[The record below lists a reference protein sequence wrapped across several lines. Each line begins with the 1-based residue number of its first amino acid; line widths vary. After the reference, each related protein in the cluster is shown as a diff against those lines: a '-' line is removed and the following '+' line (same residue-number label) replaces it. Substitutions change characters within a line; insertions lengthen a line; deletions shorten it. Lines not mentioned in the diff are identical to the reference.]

1 MNPGLLTT
9 ALLVL
14 PLSLFAPVWERTADR
29 QFRWFTP
36 GLWAFL
42 GGFALCAVCSVV
54 LAIVE
59 AQLGIVAHRA
69 PDVVSTAFELLVR
82 SPLEESARALAVVV
96 PLRSKRLSRPYDAMR
111 ISAGASLGFTLL
123 DAVLRAE
130 GTPPSA
136 WLALGLLAHVAGH
149 VSLSV
154 LWGYAIGRERRRRLG
169 GRAFTR
175 AFTLAV
181 VFGGIAGHLIFER
194 GRLALS
200 AVAPLLVS
208 SMVAS
213 LIARRD
219 LLRLSDRTPKKRLSR
234 FLPLRTPSLEE
245 LEQVLLRKPER
256 PLHLRWIA
264 FGALVTTGVLVSS
277 ITISIAMGQRG
288 GVDFSTIDSS
298 DSFENALPPLILLGV
313 ATLLAFP
320 LSGFLVAKA
329 SAARSVL
336 EPALASSIAI
346 LAILVLV
353 GLATPVAVVFGLA
366 VAPPAFALACAGAF
380 IGLER

>member
-42 GGFALCAVCSVV
+42 SGFALCAVCSVV
-54 LAIVE
+54 LALAE

-136 WLALGLLAHVAGH
+136 WLALGLLAHIAGH

-175 AFTLAV
+175 AFMLAV

-277 ITISIAMGQRG
+277 LTISIAMGQRG